1 MSINDYY
8 ETIREKY
15 KDLWKIKADSYGE
28 LKIDDPIV
36 FFLDGKD
43 VTKNHREYS
52 MFGKSNFTEMMM
64 VYGAELIEEINADA
78 VIYASIDEITFVFKN
93 PIQLINY
100 FQVET
105 NRSCLEALFIQKF
118 VEKFWKYKKA
128 YFKCT
133 AFNVSDKDVDRL
145 VSFRKEVGD
154 NVGLMYL
161 IKEKIPKSIYHGKS
175 RIELEKLLIT
185 SGLSE
190 YCKENN
196 YIREGYYKEYHKR
209 KPNFLEDS
217 ISDFV
222 F

>member
-1 MSINDYY
+1 
-8 ETIREKY
+8 
-15 KDLWKIKADSYGE
+15 
-28 LKIDDPIV
+28 
-36 FFLDGKD
+36 
-43 VTKNHREYS
+43 

-64 VYGAELIEEINADA
+64 FYGAELIEEINADA